1 MRRRTATCESETAD
15 DFDCTKRATRIG
27 EWAAEGQ
34 PMIRIPMCRAHARQK
49 ARVGWRVWRASREEL
64 RRLADERADGEA
76 P

>member
-1 MRRRTATCESETAD
+1 
-15 DFDCTKRATRIG
+15 
-27 EWAAEGQ
+27 
-34 PMIRIPMCRAHARQK
+34 MIRIPMCRAHARQK